1 MISSRERLIV
11 FTRFPVPGKVK
22 TRLIPV
28 LGAEGATGLHRQ
40 LTLRTLRT
48 AAVVAQ
54 QRGLGVEI
62 HFDGGNESAM
72 RHWLGDGFIFR
83 SQSRGDLGERMSSSF
98 AQAFRN
104 GADTV
109 VIIGSDCPE
118 LSPELLHAAFDKL
131 SNHPVLLGPATDGG
145 YYLIGLRQPMPE
157 LFQGII
163 WGSDIVLSDTL
174 GILARTNVQP
184 ELLDPLGDIDT
195 PTDLV
200 LWNRV
205 TEAEQADPRRLSIII
220 PTLNEAANIK
230 ATVEAVIE
238 GNPHEVL
245 VVDGGSSDET
255 ARLAREAGAIVIS
268 SSPGRSRQMNAGAT
282 RAFGTS
288 LLFLH
293 ADTILSPGYATAVV
307 AALRQPGVIG
317 GAFRFQID
325 QPVKGKSILEWSTNL
340 RSRWLQMPYGDQGL
354 FLNRSTFE
362 QLGGF
367 AEMPIMEDYEFV
379 RRIRRLGRI
388 KTLPLPAKTSA
399 RRWHRLGIIRNTV
412 TNILMILGYH
422 AKIPPGRLAKFYR
435 SSSHPPPRPA
445 QSSS

>member
-1 MISSRERLIV
+1 MSSSRERLIV
-11 FTRFPVPGKVK
+11 FTRFPVVGKVK
-22 TRLIPV
+22 TRLIPA

-48 AAVVAQ
+48 AATVAQ
-54 QRGLGVEI
+54 QRGLGLEI
-62 HFDGGNESAM
+62 HFDGGDESAM

-131 SNHPVLLGPATDGG
+131 SNHAVVLGPATDGG
-145 YYLIGLRQPMPE
+145 YYLIGLRQPRPE

-163 WGSDIVLSDTL
+163 WSSDKVLSDTL
-174 GILARTNVQP
+174 RMLAQTNVRP

-195 PTDLV
+195 PPDLV
-200 LWNRV
+200 LWKRV

-230 ATVEAVIE
+230 ATLRAAIE
-238 GNPHEVL
+238 GDPYEVL
-245 VVDGGSSDET
+245 VVDGGSSDDT
-255 ARLAREAGAIVIS
+255 ARLAREAGAVVIS
-268 SSPGRSRQMNAGAT
+268 SSPGRSQQMNAGAA
-282 RAFGTS
+282 RALGAT

-293 ADTILSPGYATAVV
+293 ADTILSPGYAAAVV
-307 AALRQPGVIG
+307 AALREAGVIA

-325 QPVKGKSILEWSTNL
+325 QSVKGKSLLEWSTNL

-354 FLNRSTFE
+354 FLKRSTFE

-388 KTLPLPAKTSA
+388 ITLPLPARTSG
-399 RRWHRLGIIRNTV
+399 RRWQRLGIIRTTLINV
-412 TNILMILGYH
+412 LMIVGYH
-422 AKIPPGRLAKFYR
+422 TKIPPARLAKFYR
-435 SSSHPPPRPA
+435 STTS
-445 QSSS
+445 